1 MKKNLL
7 ALFGLGLSLAT
18 ASASAALVDQTGN
31 LLNNGSFESGSLDPV
46 TLNVATDGRGGAS
59 AADNWRQWV
68 NSNTTSGVITSELIT
83 EAEMDSMFNVGLIDG
98 DRAFRVTTEGGF
110 DGAYTFEPYH
120 TPGWDVNQQ
129 LTFSAWVY
137 TISGTMGLFN
147 GSNLDGFYRSETTT
161 TGSWEFL
168 SITVDAGQLNNEPLL
183 YSVGGAADYIVDAA
197 WLNYG
202 ANTKNP
208 SAVPEPSTV
217 LLLGAGFLGLAV
229 RRKKSKA
236 K

>member
-1 MKKNLL
+1 MKKSVLTVMGLVLSLL
-7 ALFGLGLSLAT
+7 AV
-18 ASASAALVDQTGN
+18 SANAALVDQTGN

-46 TLNVATDGRGGAS
+46 VLNVATDGRGGVS

-68 NSNTTSGVITSELIT
+68 NSNTTSGMLTSELIT
-83 EAEMDSMFNVGLIDG
+83 DAEMDSMFNVGVIDG
-98 DRAFRVTTEGGF
+98 DRAFHITTEGGF
-110 DGAYTFEPYH
+110 DGAYTFESYH
-120 TPGWDVNQQ
+120 TPGWDTNQQ

-147 GSNLDGFYRSETTT
+147 GSNQDGFYRSETTT

-183 YSVGGAADYIVDAA
+183 YSAGGAADFIVDAA

-202 ANTKNP
+202 ASSMNP

-217 LLLGAGFLGLAV
+217 FLLGAGLLGLAS
-229 RRKKSKA
+229 RRKKTKA
-236 K
+236 